1 MAELF
6 HKEETPQ
13 YFMLDAQNYDN
24 GDQQLEALNK
34 SATIYVGNLSFFTKE
49 AQIFE
54 TFARVGPVKRLIM
67 GLNRELKSPCGFCF
81 VEYFSQ
87 AHAHMALKYVSD
99 SICDDRIIR
108 CDADPG
114 FIHGR
119 QFGRGKT
126 GGQVRDEWTTNYD
139 PGRGRLILPE
149 AAGFVGRK
157 RGREEDNRRTS
168 GGNKRYGS
176 GRDVMYDEPRRNF
189 AGRGYLQRQT
199 SDNTTQREYRA
210 AHRHVQAAT
219 VSINQGLPSAR

>member
-24 GDQQLEALNK
+24 GDQQLEALHK

-49 AQIFE
+49 SQIHE

-67 GLNRELKSPCGFCF
+67 GLNRETKTPCGFCF
-81 VEYFSQ
+81 IEYFSQ
-87 AHAHMALKYVSD
+87 AHAHMALKYISD
-99 SICDDRIIR
+99 SVCDDRIIR

-119 QFGRGKT
+119 QFGRGKS

-139 PGRGRLILPE
+139 PGRGRFIMPE
-149 AAGFVGRK
+149 SISMSGKK
-157 RGREEDNRRTS
+157 RGREDDRR
-168 GGNKRYGS
+168 GGYRRN
-176 GRDVMYDEPRRNF
+176 GREVSYATPRRNF
-189 AGRGYLQRQT
+189 KGRGPHMQRQI
-199 SDNTTQREYRA
+199 SDTNFQREMRA
-210 AHRHVQAAT
+210 AHREVYEAT
-219 VSINQGLPSAR
+219 VSINRGLPSAR